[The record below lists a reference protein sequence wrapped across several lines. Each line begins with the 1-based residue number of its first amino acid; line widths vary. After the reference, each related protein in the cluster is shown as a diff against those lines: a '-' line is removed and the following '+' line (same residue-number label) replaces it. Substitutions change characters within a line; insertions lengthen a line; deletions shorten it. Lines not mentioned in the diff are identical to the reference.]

1 MTREADQQLARVAAG
16 QHSIFTFAH
25 ARLAGLT
32 ADQVHNRIATKQW
45 IPLYEQSYAVAGV
58 SISWKGHLLA
68 ACWAGGFRAAVS
80 HRSAAALHGLPGG
93 RRNIVELTC
102 PRWRRARHDGLHVHE
117 TNVVEAV
124 DLIYVD
130 SIPVSTPERTLL
142 DLGAVCHPSV
152 VEMAV
157 DAAENRG
164 LVTVSGLRRTLQR
177 LGRPGRNGAGVLR
190 RILTQQYGRP
200 AVPESEME
208 TMLFQVLRRHGLPEP
223 IPQYEVRDA
232 RGGLVARVDAA
243 YPDLR
248 IAIEYDSVK
257 HHSGKH
263 KLLADSARRNRLWAA
278 EWLPLTATYPEL
290 RDGGARVCSAISG
303 ARRRAS

>member
-1 MTREADQQLARVAAG
+1 MYKTAG
-16 QHSIFTFAH
+16 A
-25 ARLAGLT
+25 
-32 ADQVHNRIATKQW
+32 
-45 IPLYEQSYAVAGV
+45 PL
-58 SISWKGHLLA
+58 SWNGRLLA
-68 ACWAGGFRAAVS
+68 ACWAGGFRAAAS

-117 TNVVEAV
+117 TNVIEAV
-124 DLIYVD
+124 DLMYVD

-164 LVTVSGLRRTLQR
+164 LVTVSGLRRTVQR
-177 LGRPGRNGAGVLR
+177 LGRPGRNGVGVLR
-190 RILTQQYGRP
+190 RVLAEQYGRP

-208 TMLFQVLRRHGLPEP
+208 TMLFQLLRRRGLPQP
-223 IPQYEVRDA
+223 VAQFEVRDA

-243 YPDLR
+243 YPDLQ

-257 HHSGKH
+257 HHSGRH
-263 KLLADSARRNRLWAA
+263 KLLADSERRNRLWAVD
-278 EWLPLTATYPEL
+278 WFPMTATVTDL
-290 RDGGARVCSAISG
+290 KAGGGTFLGALSG